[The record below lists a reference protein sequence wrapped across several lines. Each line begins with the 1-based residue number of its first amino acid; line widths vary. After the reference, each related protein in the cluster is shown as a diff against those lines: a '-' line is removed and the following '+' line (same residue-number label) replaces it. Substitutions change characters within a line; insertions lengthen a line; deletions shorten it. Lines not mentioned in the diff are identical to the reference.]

1 MAPGNCVVKGCK
13 TTLFNKGLATNF
25 HPCPTSLEMRN
36 RWLQILKNRCTI
48 LDWAKSR
55 ICSKHFENK
64 HFDAQRKLKPNAIP
78 TLFPAMGPDSASKTI
93 AKNTNTSSSKLD
105 KALSRMT
112 QSELMSDI
120 KLTLV
125 RMKEPI
131 NLSVFVYD
139 DIKCLPDAPMEAKL
153 WVLIKKQEY
162 LNNMLT
168 EAVVKSNKNLENL
181 QKNMTDTKSGRKE
194 MEQNIENYKYVIKC
208 LQEKQATLE
217 EQVEI
222 LTAVEAR

>member
-13 TTLFNKGLATNF
+13 TTLLNKGPATNF
-25 HPCPTSLEMRN
+25 HPCPSSLEMRN
-36 RWLQILKNRCTI
+36 KWLQILKNRCTI
-48 LDWAKSR
+48 LDWARSR

-64 HFDAQRKLKPNAIP
+64 YFDAQRRLKPNAVP
-78 TLFPAMGPDSASKTI
+78 TLFPAMGADSSKTFV
-93 AKNTNTSSSKLD
+93 KNTNSSSSKLD

-112 QSELMSDI
+112 QAELMSDV
-120 KLTLV
+120 KLTLL

-131 NLSVFVYD
+131 NLSEFVYD
-139 DIKCLPDAPMEAKL
+139 DMKCKPDAPMEAKL

-162 LNNMLT
+162 LNNLLT
-168 EAVVKSNKNLENL
+168 EAVVKNNRNLEVL
-181 QKNMTDTKSGRKE
+181 QKNMTDNKSGRKE
-194 MEQNIENYKYVIKC
+194 MEQNTENYKYIIKC

-222 LTAVEAR
+222 LTAVESR